1 MKLTTEDL
9 KRIIAEE
16 YQEFLAEAEDTY
28 NLGDDS
34 RFSFDPD
41 ADAKVSTSSRHDEF
55 SELRKL
61 FHDYFY
67 DSQEDR
73 IDQNAPSYSKL
84 TKALL
89 IRNLT
94 CALRFT
100 DEKFEKAWNS
110 YSKVL
115 KGMPTTE
122 YLEGMT
128 ISQPKVRKAREAA
141 GVGGEEYDRFFI
153 YMYEYGLSLDADAPC
168 GARSILYPMRFIKAA
183 RAKGMGIEDYG
194 NFSKYWDSLEDFQKI
209 AFMASEDSPIPEE
222 PPDKLQKSVI
232 CPDYEVTDDV
242 ENALT
247 NLKYMYSRDPNLTL
261 DCDKHFSGTPSG
273 NWKKTGE

>member
-1 MKLTTEDL
+1 M
-9 KRIIAEE
+9 EE
-16 YQEFLAEAEDTY
+16 YREVLTDAEDTY

-41 ADAKVSTSSRHDEF
+41 ADAKVSTSSRHDQF
-55 SELRKL
+55 SELRSL
-61 FHDYFY
+61 FHEYFRN
-67 DSQEDR
+67 SQEDR
-73 IDQNAPSYSKL
+73 IDPNAPQYSLL

-89 IRNLT
+89 IKNLT
-94 CALRFT
+94 CALGFT
-100 DEKFEKAWNS
+100 AEKFEKAWNS

-141 GVGGEEYDRFFI
+141 GVGGEEYDPFFI

-168 GARSILYPMRFIKAA
+168 GARGVLYPMRFIKAA
-183 RAKGMGIEDYG
+183 REAGMGPEDYKM
-194 NFSKYWDSLEDFQKI
+194 FKSYWDSLEDFQKI
-209 AFMASEDSPIPEE
+209 AFMTDDFSGIPEE
-222 PPDKLQKSVI
+222 PPDNKLQKSIV

-242 ENALT
+242 QNALL
-247 NLKYMYSRDPNLTL
+247 NLNHVYRSDPNVNV
-261 DCDKHFSGTPSG
+261 DCDKYFSGTPSG
-273 NWKKTGE
+273 KWRKTGE